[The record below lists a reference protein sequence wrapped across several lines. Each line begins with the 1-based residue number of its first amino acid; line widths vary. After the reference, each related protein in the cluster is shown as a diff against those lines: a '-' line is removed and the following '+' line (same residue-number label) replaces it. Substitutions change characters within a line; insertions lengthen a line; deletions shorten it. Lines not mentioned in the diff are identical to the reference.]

1 MSFDLNRIPYAA
13 DSEKEPPTT
22 EVRKKCLFYMCFY
35 PFVREIK
42 IDNEVYHKIFS
53 YIYTTDGRYFLGYYR
68 PEPGYDGID
77 GDFATDP
84 DILYCCCCIFCC
96 CRSRLK
102 SLGLN

>member
-42 IDNEVYHKIFS
+42 IDNEDYDLNEGKFILVPAGSYHSLIA
-53 YIYTTDGRYFLGYYR
+53 ITNMNLITI
-68 PEPGYDGID
+68 GI
-77 GDFATDP
+77 A
-84 DILYCCCCIFCC
+84 L
-96 CRSRLK
+96 
-102 SLGLN
+102 